1 MIISRCRHGFK
12 NRGSFETMGFLGP
25 EIERREL
32 ENRYYHSTLKA

>member
-1 MIISRCRHGFK
+1 
-12 NRGSFETMGFLGP
+12 MGFLGP